1 MATKIRRCLYIG
13 LGGTGMTA
21 LLHTKRMFIDTYGE
35 VPPMIGFLG
44 IDTDGGVYNRV
55 LESKYGEVKIDPSDQ
70 MPIKVHDARPIYN
83 VNQERLTWVPER
95 NLRALSSM
103 VNGAGQV
110 RSNGRFALTVNYDK
124 VAIKVRDKIN
134 QITSAS
140 HVDNPNYSLLADA
153 QVEIHMVFS
162 LAGGTGSGTFINMA
176 YLLKKE
182 LPDCKLI
189 GYAVLPDVFEAMSP
203 TTMPN
208 VKANGYGAIKDLDW
222 FMHRTMGQ
230 DEFYM
235 AYLRNDQ
242 KIDYRPFNSVVFVNN
257 RNENGDT
264 YDHVNQLAEMI
275 SLALV
280 TSAGELSAAAA
291 SVSDNLERC
300 ITDGTMDI
308 EQKMAWAGGMGASE
322 IIFRGADLGEVYA
335 LKAANYVIENLLN
348 TCVDTDVIVN
358 HWIDELQIRENNG
371 YDNVIDYI
379 LKKTPDYNMA
389 DINDVQNALNEA
401 AAYVETQVPADDKLN
416 VKLQELKDKVG
427 PAFHDLMVKE
437 INKECGIGSAEKILL
452 GLTAQ
457 FDVMMG
463 EMKAE
468 REDWIRKER
477 NADQVVKSAVADL
490 ADYDKRFIKSK
501 STLSSK
507 KQDVMDAAY
516 NHAIAKREIKRRD
529 KAIEFYTFMNSLIL
543 DETETLRTIKQKV
556 EDVYRENTDRIAQ
569 IQNRVNSD
577 HQLFQI
583 DLAQD
588 KMGNV
593 SIDTSQINFNNLLI
607 SMSDGDKVH
616 NFGAMTN
623 KEVADI
629 LLKYTS
635 SLNGAQKWTKMSLDE
650 VLNEMEE
657 PEFDRILAQTV
668 RKSLPLFTYDLQGY
682 QQAQDAVDIIF
693 VGVPSKESRITKEAL
708 KNHFPGTAT
717 IDQSVIG
724 MKDRVIIYHQIG
736 VVPAFTISSLSQ
748 YLVKYEEGNI
758 DYHIDAQLETKM
770 ERDGFNLWPMKSADN
785 SLELWVKGII
795 FGLIKNEDDC
805 YWYIDTEHG
814 DPLYGNWVQLKKYR
828 DEAFAEFR
836 LNRSAIER
844 QYEDFFDKLQR
855 ERGINYLNEKVA
867 EAKQGDNYLTK
878 ISQINMTR
886 EQLTQKGFEPIR
898 KQITNEITYVQREL

>member
-44 IDTDGGVYNRV
+44 IDTDGGVYNRE
-55 LESKYGEVKIDPSDQ
+55 LESKYGAVKIEPRDQ
-70 MPIKVHDARPIYN
+70 MPIKVHDARPIYD
-83 VNQERLTWVPER
+83 VNQEHLTWVPQR
-95 NLRALSSM
+95 NMRALSSM

-124 VAIKVRDKIN
+124 VAIKVRDQIS
-134 QITSAS
+134 QITNAI
-140 HVDNPNYSLLADA
+140 HIDNPNYSLLSDA
-153 QVEIHMVFS
+153 PVEIHMVFS

-182 LPDCKLI
+182 LPECKLI
-189 GYAVLPDVFEAMSP
+189 GYAVLPDVFDAMSP
-203 TTMPN
+203 ATMPN

-222 FMHRTMGQ
+222 FMHRTIGQ
-230 DEFYM
+230 DDFYM
-235 AYLRNDQ
+235 SYLRHDQ
-242 KIDYRPFNSVVFVNN
+242 KIDYRPFNSIVLVNN
-257 RNENGDT
+257 RNSNGDT
-264 YDHVNQLAEMI
+264 YDHVDQLAEMI

-280 TSAGELSAAAA
+280 TSAGELSVSAA

-300 ITDGTMDI
+300 ITDGAMDV
-308 EQKMAWAGGMGASE
+308 EQKMAWVGGMGASE

-335 LKAANYVIENLLN
+335 LKAANYILENLLN
-348 TCVDTDVIVN
+348 TCTDTDVIVN
-358 HWIDELQIRENNG
+358 QWIDEMQIRENNG

-379 LKKTPDYNMA
+379 LKKTPEYPMG
-389 DINDVQNALNEA
+389 DINDAQNAQNEA
-401 AAYVETQVPADDKLN
+401 AAYVESQMPEDEKLN
-416 VKLQELKDKVG
+416 VKLQELQNKVG
-427 PAFHDLMVKE
+427 PSFHSLMVKE

-452 GLTAQ
+452 GLKAQ
-457 FDVMMG
+457 FDVMME
-463 EMKAE
+463 EMRSEKE
-468 REDWIRKER
+468 SWMTKER
-477 NADQVVKSAVADL
+477 NAEQSVKAAVADL
-490 ADYDKRFIKSK
+490 ADYDKRFFKSRA
-501 STLSSK
+501 TLSSK
-507 KQDVMDAAY
+507 KQDVMDAACE
-516 NHAIAKREIKRRD
+516 HATDKREIKRRD
-529 KAIEFYTFMNSLIL
+529 KAIEFYTFMQKLIRDENESLRVI
-543 DETETLRTIKQKV
+543 RQKI
-556 EDVYRENTDRIAQ
+556 EDVYRENADRIAQ

-593 SIDTSQINFNNLLI
+593 SIDKSQINFNDFLI

-635 SLNGAQKWTKMSLDE
+635 TLDGAKKWAEMSLDE

-657 PEFDRILAQTV
+657 QEFNRILAKTV

-682 QQAQDAVDIIF
+682 QQLQDAVDIIF
-693 VGVPSKESRITKEAL
+693 AGVPSKESRITKDAL
-708 KNHFPGTAT
+708 RNHFPGTAT

-724 MKDRVIIYHQIG
+724 MKDRVIMYHQVG

-748 YLVKYEEGNI
+748 YRVKYEEGNI

-770 ERDGFNLWPMKSADN
+770 EREGFSLWPTKSADN
-785 SLELWVKGII
+785 SLELWVKGFI
-795 FGLIKNEDDC
+795 FGLIKNENNC
-805 YWYIDTEHG
+805 YWYIDTENG
-814 DPLYGNWVQLKKYR
+814 DPLFGNWVQLKQYR

-836 LNRSAIER
+836 LKRSAIER
-844 QYEDFFDKLQR
+844 QYEDFFNNLQR
-855 ERGINYLNEKVA
+855 ERGSNYLQEKVA
-867 EAKQGDNYLTK
+867 EAKQDNNYLTK

-886 EQLTQKGFEPIR
+886 EQLTQKGYEPIR
-898 KQITNEITYVQREL
+898 KQITDEITYVQREL